1 MCKELSELD
10 DYMIPSAPAALLKAV
25 ILYAGVVVTH
35 AYGTLDTTEETAS
48 TGSSS
53 NTGSTGSLGSTGST
67 GSTAGANKGKGGKGP
82 SSLRSH
88 RMLPSLSDQLAA
100 AGGGIV
106 LESWSN
112 LPQGS
117 GCGTSSILA
126 GCLLEAVGEVM
137 GRPFSRAGLVHS
149 VLMVEQMLT
158 TGGGWQDQVG
168 ALTGGAKIGRSAA
181 ALPLHVSVEQ
191 ITVDPAF
198 YETLNVHLV
207 GVFTGRP
214 RLARNLLQ
222 DVIRR
227 WYSRLPEIVETA
239 AALTEN
245 AERAAEA
252 FKAGDIVALGESFS
266 AYWAQKKR
274 MAAGCEPT
282 TVTEMMRVLEP
293 HCHGMSMGGA
303 GGGGF
308 MFVIAKDTWGA
319 DAASLGR
326 MREVIRAGCDPS
338 LVDVADLHLHTIRI
352 DTTGPLVTRTMA
364 KAAGAAAAAG
374 AAGESREAGAAGA
387 SG

>member
-1 MCKELSELD
+1 MVCKELSELD

-35 AYGTLDTTEETAS
+35 AYGTMDTTDETAS
-48 TGSSS
+48 TG
-53 NTGSTGSLGSTGST
+53 NAGNAGNAGN
-67 GSTAGANKGKGGKGP
+67 TAGANMGKGP
-82 SSLRSH
+82 SSLRSL
-88 RMLPSLSDQLAA
+88 RVLPSLSDQLAA

-191 ITVDPAF
+191 ITVNPAF
-198 YETLNVHLV
+198 YETLNLHLV

-227 WYSRLPEIVETA
+227 WYDKYS
-239 AALTEN
+239 
-245 AERAAEA
+245 
-252 FKAGDIVALGESFS
+252 
-266 AYWAQKKR
+266 
-274 MAAGCEPT
+274 
-282 TVTEMMRVLEP
+282 
-293 HCHGMSMGGA
+293 
-303 GGGGF
+303 
-308 MFVIAKDTWGA
+308 
-319 DAASLGR
+319 
-326 MREVIRAGCDPS
+326 
-338 LVDVADLHLHTIRI
+338 
-352 DTTGPLVTRTMA
+352 
-364 KAAGAAAAAG
+364 
-374 AAGESREAGAAGA
+374 
-387 SG
+387 